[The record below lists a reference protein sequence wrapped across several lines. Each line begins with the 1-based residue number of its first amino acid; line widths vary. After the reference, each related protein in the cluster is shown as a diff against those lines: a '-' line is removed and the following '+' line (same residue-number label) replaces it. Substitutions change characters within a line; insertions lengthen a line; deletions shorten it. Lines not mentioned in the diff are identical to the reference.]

1 MNLGSR
7 LKQILEER
15 GLTVTQFSKEADVPA
30 QTLYALINRDSN
42 KADMDIL
49 IKLLTALNMDFFTF
63 MGADAPAGVKT
74 EVPAKA
80 SDASASVKTAAPETG
95 ADASSASDR
104 VVEKVVEKVVVK
116 EVPAAAP
123 AGKTAL
129 YVSSDTYEK
138 ILELAADED
147 ITDQAVLAQAIEEYM
162 ALGFGYRQRPLR
174 SILSDFKPKSK
185 RSGDMDSFLL

>member
-7 LKQILEER
+7 LKHILDER
-15 GLTVTQFSKEADVPA
+15 GLTVTQFSKEAGVPA

-63 MGADAPAGVKT
+63 MGADAPDGVKAA
-74 EVPAKA
+74 VPAKTA
-80 SDASASVKTAAPETG
+80 AASAGTKAA
-95 ADASSASDR
+95 ASGVSPAKER
-104 VVEKVVEKVVVK
+104 VVEKVIEKVVVK

-123 AGKTAL
+123 AGKTTL
-129 YVSSDTYEK
+129 YINSDTYEK
-138 ILELAADED
+138 ILELAADEG
-147 ITDQAVLAQAIEEYM
+147 ITDKSILAQTIEEYM
-162 ALGFGYRQRPLR
+162 DLGFGYRQRPLR
-174 SILSDFKPKSK
+174 SILRDFKPKSE